1 MDDKDTDKLFGDP
14 NLLICDKVGE
24 MKSIGK
30 VVECASIPQK
40 NSFSFDFK
48 MKKEDFEIL
57 MRHPRVIALAE
68 RCRKDINSL
77 IEAYGS
83 LKRCGKL
90 NRRERRAREREI
102 KKKYGRF
109 VTFCAQNH
117 IQYDIQK

>member
-1 MDDKDTDKLFGDP
+1 MNKTIEELAKQYAEDKCPVGDY
-14 NLLICDKVGE
+14 CG
-24 MKSIGK
+24 
-30 VVECASIPQK
+30 K

-68 RCRKDINSL
+68 RFRKDINSL

-102 KKKYGRF
+102 NKKYGRF